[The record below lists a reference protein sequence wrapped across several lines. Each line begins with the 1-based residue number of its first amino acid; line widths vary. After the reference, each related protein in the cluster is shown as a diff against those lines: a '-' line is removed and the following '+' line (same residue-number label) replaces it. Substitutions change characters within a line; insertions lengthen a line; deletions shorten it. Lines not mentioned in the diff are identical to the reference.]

1 MEGWQVVR
9 ISIWTFLSFIVLSG
23 CAVQNGPRGKVQFG
37 LDDAE
42 IFGQTVES
50 FKLADGGEGKLRVLG
65 GKYSVKLEQ
74 QLKVVPIANATL
86 VRVVSSDQIE
96 GRTLLVLEKSER
108 NCAYKTQLMSIQG
121 AEVLSWDFGD
131 CRNRPQ
137 ATTYSDQATFDF
149 VQPRR
154 TVRYTY
160 RDARLVRGEFPTPT
174 TTSAATKPSPIGSP
188 SLPTPAEPPAENK
201 SSPTASARGSSPERA
216 RPQTTMPR
224 RAPPPSPK
232 ALDFPT
238 QEQKP
243 VRIVLDD

>member
-1 MEGWQVVR
+1 MALLGLV
-9 ISIWTFLSFIVLSG
+9 TLSG
-23 CAVQNGPRGKVQFG
+23 CAVQNGPRGQVQFG

-42 IFGQTVES
+42 LFGQTVES
-50 FKLADGGEGKLRVLG
+50 FKLADGSDGRLRVLG
-65 GKYSVKLEQ
+65 GKYSVKLQQ

-86 VRVVSSDQIE
+86 VRVVSSRQIG

-131 CRNRPQ
+131 CQNRPQ
-137 ATTYSDQATFDF
+137 ATAYTDQATFDF

-160 RDARLVRGEFPTPT
+160 RDARLVRGEFATPIDLP
-174 TTSAATKPSPIGSP
+174 AATRPS
-188 SLPTPAEPPAENK
+188 PAEPP
-201 SSPTASARGSSPERA
+201 SASLPDRK
-216 RPQTTMPR
+216 RPQAMAPR
-224 RAPPPSPK
+224 PAQPAPPAPPR
-232 ALDFPT
+232 AMEFPT